1 MFIFKTCIRFTY
13 NIGGIIL
20 SFHNKVVVVTGA
32 TKGIGRE
39 IALTFARHGA
49 SLIVNGRNR
58 ERLAALQN
66 DIQNEGSTCSIVSGD
81 ASSPETVNQIKEII
95 NAKFQRVNILVN
107 NAGMNTRT
115 PTLQTTLNDW
125 ENVIRTNL
133 TSAFL
138 TSQSVLPFM
147 IENKQGVIINISS
160 TTANTP
166 HKNATP
172 AYGASKAALNYLTMH
187 LAYEMACHNIRVN
200 AICPGPI
207 ETDMTEQWDDTYREK
222 VINGV
227 PLKRLGDT
235 SDVAEMALFLAS
247 DQATFITG
255 QSIHV
260 NGGTLMR

>member
-1 MFIFKTCIRFTY
+1 M
-13 NIGGIIL
+13 
-20 SFHNKVVVVTGA
+20 SFQNKVVLVTGA

-49 SLIVNGRNR
+49 ALIVNGRNS
-58 ERLAALQN
+58 ERLAALQH
-66 DIQNEGSTCSIVSGD
+66 DIQKEGGTCFIVLGD
-81 ASSPETVNQIKEII
+81 ASSPETANQIKEII
-95 NAKFQRVNILVN
+95 SSTFQKVDVLVN

-115 PTLQTTLNDW
+115 PTLQTTLDDW

-133 TSAFL
+133 NSAFL
-138 TSQSVLPFM
+138 ISQSVLPFM
-147 IENKQGVIINISS
+147 VENKEGVIINISS

-187 LAYEMACHNIRVN
+187 LAYEMARHNIRVN
-200 AICPGPI
+200 AVCPGPI

-227 PLKRLGDT
+227 PLKRLGDV
-235 SDVAEMALFLAS
+235 SDVAETALFLAS
-247 DQATFITG
+247 EQASFITG